1 MKPDRKREDSAKN
14 TDNMDLR
21 SLSPLSQRSK
31 DDPSIVRV
39 SGAVYGP
46 QTEESVIFA
55 EGEPK
60 TRRGS
65 IWEQGE
71 TMGND
76 GRGELGLMQF
86 RSIESWR
93 GDMEWGQGS
102 QGRSLSPLLG
112 KRGSPM
118 EAGKIKDAIDG
129 GIKGV
134 NSGREIVVLS
144 GEKENTG
151 NENTRSGMSIF
162 NPLSHGPTSNLTEV
176 QKERKGMSLIKSWL
190 GELEPV
196 KERLVKRRKRIQ
208 QGDAAQSSSKDGE
221 YSEHD
226 SSGSKNTIGSGGKKG
241 NLFQISGEKER
252 RPKRIETPRFGRSQ
266 GGLKLK
272 ETPRFR
278 PDQGIKDSG
287 GLQIKGDR
295 RFGTPNRG
303 NQFDPMKILQPNQPK
318 NVIDPSSGLVKIFD
332 PKDFF
337 PNPPEDPMTL
347 LKPFLI
353 SQQIIRNMMDIK
365 PSSPHPTQVIPPKQ
379 KITRNYPI
387 SGDVEKCRKLA
398 KRLRRAWNLNQ
409 QISQNV
415 FKKLCLLSRNDQK
428 IRPISRR
435 IEIDTENRNFSNKT
449 SNKGSVKKA
458 GPTPETQ
465 GELDSDR
472 RVLRM
477 STRRKKR
484 MAREKKV
491 RDGVEGESGAKR
503 RREYVEFLDF
513 SFKNIN
519 KFLQSKE

>member
-1 MKPDRKREDSAKN
+1 MKPDRNRKEGAKN

-21 SLSPLSQRSK
+21 SQSPISQRSK
-31 DDPSIVRV
+31 DEGSRVRG
-39 SGAVYGP
+39 SGGVYGP

-55 EGEPK
+55 EAEPK

-71 TMGND
+71 GVGHE
-76 GRGELGLMQF
+76 GRGDLGLMQF

-93 GDMEWGQGS
+93 GDLEWGQGS

-112 KRGSPM
+112 KRRSPI
-118 EAGKIKDAIDG
+118 EGGKIKEGIEG

-134 NSGREIVVLS
+134 SSGREIIVLP
-144 GEKENTG
+144 GDKENTG
-151 NENTRSGMSIF
+151 NENTRFGVSIF
-162 NPLSHGPTSNLTEV
+162 NPSSHGSTSNLTEV
-176 QKERKGMSLIKSWL
+176 QKERKGMFVIKTSL

-196 KERLVKRRKRIQ
+196 KEQLVKRRKRIQ
-208 QGDAAQSSSKDGE
+208 EGGGAQSSSKDGE

-226 SSGSKNTIGSGGKKG
+226 SSGSKNTRGSGGKKG

-252 RPKRIETPRFGRSQ
+252 RVKRIETPRFGKTQ
-266 GGLKLK
+266 GGLKLRETSTFRQDIK
-272 ETPRFR
+272 NTPGQEKFRNPTPRISS
-278 PDQGIKDSG
+278 PGH
-287 GLQIKGDR
+287 
-295 RFGTPNRG
+295 
-303 NQFDPMKILQPNQPK
+303 QFDPMKILQSNQPK
-318 NVIDPSSGLVKIFD
+318 NVNHPNTGLVKIFD

-353 SQQIIRNMMDIK
+353 SQQIIRNMMEAG
-365 PSSPHPTQVIPPKQ
+365 PSTPNPTQAIPVKQ
-379 KITRNYPI
+379 KTTRIYPI

-415 FKKLCLLSRNDQK
+415 FKKLCLLSRNDHK
-428 IRPISRR
+428 IRPLSSHL
-435 IEIDTENRNFSNKT
+435 EINLENRNFSNKT

-472 RVLRM
+472 RLLRK
-477 STRRKKR
+477 STRRKKL
-484 MAREKKV
+484 MAREKK
-491 RDGVEGESGAKR
+491 S
-503 RREYVEFLDF
+503 
-513 SFKNIN
+513 
-519 KFLQSKE
+519 